1 MVGLAELLE
10 ANGFLVIDGAM
21 GTELFAAG
29 LTAGDPPELWNL
41 DHPDRIRAIHQ
52 AYVDAGSDIILT
64 NSFGGNRHRLKLH
77 SLEGRVPE
85 LNAAAASIGREVAD
99 AADRPVLVAG
109 SMGPTGA
116 LIEPLGALPVA
127 EAAEEAPL
135 EVRARPLERAYSIS
149 ASVPSEAVRAVDAV
163 VHLAGEPVFGG
174 LPTRARKQ
182 RIRASRVDATRGLVD
197 EKPTLLTDGGV
208 ENFNNAVDELVDS
221 GLLRRLLGLA
231 GEDPGGVSVTPKTAG
246 SGFEDATYAILFPE
260 GFEISR
266 TYKGRPYAARVVR
279 GRWRLD
285 ADGRAY
291 DSLNQLSQAV
301 IDGNE
306 NAWMFW
312 FYQAPDGARRRIAE
326 LRDPALV
333 QRRPRRKSRRP
344 SPAPAPAQVSATP
357 PSTPVHAF
365 APPPVTTKTPSPATP
380 RSRPPL
386 ADPAPPLGVP
396 VGPPWELA
404 AVGASSRPRPLAG
417 GMAWEPAPK
426 AKRG

>member
-1 MVGLAELLE
+1 MHRLNVSRDVLSG
-10 ANGFLVIDGAM
+10 
-21 GTELFAAG
+21 
-29 LTAGDPPELWNL
+29 
-41 DHPDRIRAIHQ
+41 IRAHRQ
-52 AYVDAGSDIILT
+52 
-64 NSFGGNRHRLKLH
+64 GG
-77 SLEGRVPE
+77 
-85 LNAAAASIGREVAD
+85 
-99 AADRPVLVAG
+99 
-109 SMGPTGA
+109 
-116 LIEPLGALPVA
+116 
-127 EAAEEAPL
+127 
-135 EVRARPLERAYSIS
+135 
-149 ASVPSEAVRAVDAV
+149 
-163 VHLAGEPVFGG
+163 
-174 LPTRARKQ
+174 
-182 RIRASRVDATRGLVD
+182 D
-197 EKPTLLTDGGV
+197 ETEDQV
-208 ENFNNAVDELVDS
+208 
-221 GLLRRLLGLA
+221 LRRLLNLLA
-231 GEDPGGVSVTPKTAG
+231 APTMPEPGDETG
-246 SGFEDATYAILFPE
+246 SPRFRPGFRDATYGILFPE

-306 NAWMFW
+306 NAWMFC
-312 FYQAPDGARRRIAE
+312 FYQPPDGARRRIAE

-365 APPPVTTKTPSPATP
+365 APPPVTAKTASPANP

-396 VGPPWELA
+396 VGPPRELA
-404 AVGASSRPRPLAG
+404 DIGASSQPRPSAG

>member
-1 MVGLAELLE
+1 M
-10 ANGFLVIDGAM
+10 DR
-21 GTELFAAG
+21 
-29 LTAGDPPELWNL
+29 L
-41 DHPDRIRAIHQ
+41 DLSRD
-52 AYVDAGSDIILT
+52 
-64 NSFGGNRHRLKLH
+64 
-77 SLEGRVPE
+77 
-85 LNAAAASIGREVAD
+85 
-99 AADRPVLVAG
+99 
-109 SMGPTGA
+109 
-116 LIEPLGALPVA
+116 
-127 EAAEEAPL
+127 
-135 EVRARPLERAYSIS
+135 VRARL
-149 ASVPSEAVRAVDAV
+149 SELSRRN
-163 VHLAGEPVFGG
+163 GE
-174 LPTRARKQ
+174 TEDR
-182 RIRASRVDATRGLVD
+182 
-197 EKPTLLTDGGV
+197 
-208 ENFNNAVDELVDS
+208 
-221 GLLRRLLGLA
+221 LLRRLLGLA
-231 GEDPGGVSVTPKTAG
+231 GKDPGSGSATPINAG

-312 FYQAPDGARRRIAE
+312 FYQAPDGARLRIAE

-357 PSTPVHAF
+357 PSAPVPAF
-365 APPPVTTKTPSPATP
+365 APPPVTAKTASPANP

-396 VGPPWELA
+396 VGPPRELA
-404 AVGASSRPRPLAG
+404 DVGASSRPRPSAG